1 MASLPSD
8 AKICASPPSDAKI
21 FVVDD
26 DEADRVSLQEMLR
39 AYGFDVEAFAT
50 ATAFLNAF
58 APPQRGCVLLDVR
71 LPDMSGLDAQRQLA
85 ENRINL
91 PVIMVTAYGE
101 VSMAVTAMK
110 AGAVDFLEK
119 PFTQDDLLGSVQAAL
134 GLDLDAAPED
144 NWKAQLT
151 RQIELLT
158 PRERE
163 VTEQLVLGRQNKEI
177 AYELGI
183 SRRTVEV
190 HRSRIMEKM
199 KARNLAHLVRLW
211 LGAGGVLDP
220 PMR

>member
-1 MASLPSD
+1 MTD
-8 AKICASPPSDAKI
+8 PPSDAKI

-26 DEADRVSLQEMLR
+26 DEADRVSLQEMLD
-39 AYGFDVEAFAT
+39 AFGFDVEAFDT
-50 ATAFLNAF
+50 ATAFLDAF

-71 LPDMSGLDAQRQLA
+71 LPDMSGLEAQRHLA
-85 ENRINL
+85 KNRINL
-91 PVIMVTAYGE
+91 PVIMVTAYGD

-110 AGAVDFLEK
+110 TGAVDFLEK

-134 GLDLDAAPED
+134 GLDLDAAPEED
-144 NWKAQLT
+144 WRAQLT
-151 RQIELLT
+151 KRIALLT

-163 VTEQLVLGRQNKEI
+163 VTEELVQGRQNKEI

-190 HRSRIMEKM
+190 HRYRIMEKM
-199 KARNLAHLVRLW
+199 EARNLAHLVRLW
-211 LGAGGVLDP
+211 LGAGEGLDP